1 MNGNEHRGIGDAAS
15 GGTLVNL
22 GGASPQEQLWLS
34 FGDVM
39 ALSGD
44 YFRPGPSASSRD
56 DSHDDAGDH
65 IATLFSLAR
74 VPGERGTSRG
84 PVTRSSARCE

>member
-1 MNGNEHRGIGDAAS
+1 VNGNEHRAVGDAAS
-15 GGTLVNL
+15 GNALVNL
-22 GGASPQEQLWLS
+22 GGASPQEQFWLS

-56 DSHDDAGDH
+56 DSHADGGDH
-65 IATLFSLAR
+65 IAALFSLACPWR
-74 VPGERGTSRG
+74 AGDEAGTRDEIICAL
-84 PVTRSSARCE
+84 R